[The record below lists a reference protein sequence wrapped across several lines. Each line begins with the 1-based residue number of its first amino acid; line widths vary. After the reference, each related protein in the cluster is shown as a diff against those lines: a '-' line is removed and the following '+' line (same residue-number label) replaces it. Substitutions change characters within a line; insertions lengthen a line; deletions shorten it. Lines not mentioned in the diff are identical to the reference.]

1 MNSFSDLWDNICEEM
16 RANNFITEPGYNM
29 WLRESYIM
37 DYKSGVMY
45 ISVPTSFHRDIVENT
60 YKEHLKTCCGNILGT
75 IVEIEF
81 EVNIDP
87 TRGAELDVKPA
98 QLTPFTVGSEFTFEN
113 FVLGSSNRYA
123 QAAAMTVAENPAV
136 FYNPLLIYGASGVGK
151 THLMFAIRN
160 KISKL
165 YPTLKIE
172 YILCEDFTNMF
183 IESLRA
189 GTINLFHNRFRSVDV
204 LLIDDI
210 QFIENK
216 EQTQEEIFNTF
227 NTLLQNKK
235 QIVITSDRAPKDI
248 NNLDDR
254 LRSRFEN
261 GLLADISAPDLET
274 RIGIINEKIQQADI
288 TLSEDIIYYIA
299 DQVKTN
305 IRQIEGIIN
314 SIKAYINLHKVNPSL
329 TIVQNYIRNI
339 VSDAKVEPI
348 NVEKVIAAVS
358 KMLEVS
364 ETDIRSRKRS
374 ADIAWAR
381 HVSIYVTSKVT
392 SISNTQ
398 ISKEFKL
405 DHSSIGYILKK
416 VEEKLAAN
424 SFEERRV
431 NEIIDAL
438 KKNNI

>member
-1 MNSFSDLWDNICEEM
+1 
-16 RANNFITEPGYNM
+16 
-29 WLRESYIM
+29 
-37 DYKSGVMY
+37 
-45 ISVPTSFHRDIVENT
+45 
-60 YKEHLKTCCGNILGT
+60 
-75 IVEIEF
+75 
-81 EVNIDP
+81 
-87 TRGAELDVKPA
+87 
-98 QLTPFTVGSEFTFEN
+98 
-113 FVLGSSNRYA
+113 
-123 QAAAMTVAENPAV
+123 MTVAENPAI

-160 KISKL
+160 KIAML
-165 YPTLKIE
+165 YPDLKLE

-189 GTINLFHNRFRSVDV
+189 GTINLFHSRFRSVDV

-210 QFIENK
+210 QFIEGK

-227 NTLLQNKK
+227 NTLLQTEK

-261 GLLADISAPDLET
+261 GLLADIAAPDLET

-288 TLSEDIIYYIA
+288 TLSEDVIYFIA

-339 VSDAKVEPI
+339 VSDARIEPI

-392 SISNTQ
+392 NISNMQ

-405 DHSSIGYILKK
+405 DHSSIGYILRK
-416 VEEKLAAN
+416 VEEKLNEN

-431 NEIIDAL
+431 NEIIEAL
-438 KKNNI
+438 KKQA